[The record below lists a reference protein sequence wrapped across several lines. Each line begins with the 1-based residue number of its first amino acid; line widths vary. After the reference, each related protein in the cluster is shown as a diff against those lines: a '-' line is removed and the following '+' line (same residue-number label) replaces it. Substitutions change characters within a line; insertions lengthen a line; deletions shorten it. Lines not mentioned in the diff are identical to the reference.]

1 MPIITLTS
9 DLGNRSHYT
18 AIVKGVI
25 YAAFSDVKIVDITH
39 EIPSFDIMEAAYMV
53 KNTYKAFP
61 KGSIHLIAVDPEYG
75 DAKTGIV
82 MFFDGHYFISPD
94 NGVCSLICENAAHE
108 CILISAALNAYPRS
122 FRAAGVLAP
131 AAAAI
136 AVGKSLS
143 EIGHPHAMKELY
155 WGAPSFS
162 KNSLRGKIIHIDK
175 FGNAITNIDKTTFLE
190 AKKDSPFQIIL
201 RSLRIRRIV
210 STYSDVPKSDAL
222 AIFGQTGY
230 LEIAMREA
238 SAADLFGLKVHD
250 MITIEFEKEKILPLK
265 KKTKK

>member
-18 AIVKGVI
+18 AIVKGVV
-25 YAAFSDVKIVDITH
+25 YSAFLEVKVIDITH
-39 EIPSFDIMEAAYMV
+39 EIPSFDVMEAAYVV
-53 KNTYKAFP
+53 KNTYAAFP

-75 DAKTGIV
+75 EVKTGIV
-82 MFFDGHYFISPD
+82 MYYDGHYFVAPD
-94 NGVCSLICENAAHE
+94 NGICSLICENGEHE
-108 CILISAALNAYPRS
+108 CVLISAALNVYPRS

-136 AVGKSLS
+136 AKGKKMS
-143 EIGHPHAMKELY
+143 EIGHQHAMKELY

-162 KNSLRGKIIHIDK
+162 KNALRGKIIHIDK

-190 AKKDSPFQIIL
+190 AKKDNPFQIVL
-201 RSLRIRRIV
+201 RSLRIQRIV

-238 SAADLFGLKVHD
+238 SAAELFGLKVHD
-250 MITIEFEKEKILPLK
+250 MITIEFEKDKVIPLK
-265 KKTKK
+265 KKK